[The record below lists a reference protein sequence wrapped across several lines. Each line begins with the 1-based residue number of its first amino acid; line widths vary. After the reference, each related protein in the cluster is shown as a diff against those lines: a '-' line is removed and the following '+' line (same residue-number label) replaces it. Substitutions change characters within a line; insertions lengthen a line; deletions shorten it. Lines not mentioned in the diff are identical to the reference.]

1 MSKHLSGS
9 RAGGSQLELPLDCAD
24 PVDRTQPIAGS
35 GCSPRGDQSVVSVPG
50 SSTENSYNNAWK
62 QRFSDGNQNNNN
74 KNNNNLVRCAR
85 RYTRS
90 VHINGLIEKPS
101 HLIQPRFLEPV
112 TLEEV
117 FEAYYSCRK
126 NKRNT
131 KEQLKFEVN
140 MHENLIALYEQI
152 ADRSYQP
159 LPSRVFVVTH
169 PKPREVWAAQFVDR
183 VVHHIIYNRIS
194 PWYQRRFI
202 FDSYA
207 CIPGK
212 GIHSAVKRLDRF
224 ARQQTHNYQRSGY
237 FAKIDLAN
245 FFQSI
250 NLDILWSIFRR
261 DGVVGLNSDIEFLLR
276 KSLFEQSRDDVVL
289 LSDPSLYNLVPPHK
303 SLFAQPDNFGL
314 PIGDLISQL
323 CANIYN
329 NEVDQFAKHVL
340 KIKRYIRYVDD
351 FILLGDSYGQ
361 LRDWIDHLDGFA
373 QTRLNLAYNPS
384 KTHLNHVNKGIDIFG
399 YYVLPGRIYVRHDTY
414 RRITRRAAK
423 LSCRLKAGA
432 GSEKA
437 LSLQQS
443 LSSYYGQFVHTDT
456 CVPGFVASGAT
467 GVEGLLCA

>member
-1 MSKHLSGS
+1 MSWVQPVSKYLSGS
-9 RAGGSQLELPLDCAD
+9 SAGGSQLELPLDCAD
-24 PVDRTQPIAGS
+24 PIDRAQPVIGS
-35 GCSPRGDQSVVSVPG
+35 GCASSGDQSVVTVPG
-50 SSTENSYNNAWK
+50 SSTENSTNNAWK

-85 RYTRS
+85 SCTRT
-90 VHINGLIEKPS
+90 VHINGVIEKPE
-101 HLIQPRFLEPV
+101 HLATSRFLEPV

-117 FEAYYSCRK
+117 FQAYYSCRK

-131 KEQLKFEVN
+131 KEQLKFEIN
-140 MHENLIALYEQI
+140 LHENLIELFEQI
-152 ADRSYQP
+152 CDRSYQP

-183 VVHHIIYNRIS
+183 VVHHIVYNRIS
-194 PWYQRRFI
+194 PWYQQRFI

-212 GIHSAVKRLDRF
+212 GIHAAVKRLQKF
-224 ARQQTHNYQRSGY
+224 SRQQTQNHQIDGY
-237 FAKIDLAN
+237 YAKIDLAN

-261 DGVVGLNSDIEFLLR
+261 DGVVGFDSDIEFLLR
-276 KSLFEQSRDDVVL
+276 KSLFEQSRSDAIL
-289 LSDPSLYNLVPPHK
+289 LSGPELYSLVPPHK

-351 FILLGDSYGQ
+351 FILLGESYSQ
-361 LRDWIDHLDGFA
+361 LREWIDHLDAFA
-373 QTRLNLAYNPS
+373 KTRLQLTYNPS
-384 KTHLNHVNKGIDIFG
+384 KTHLNHLSKGTDIFG
-399 YYVLPGRIYVRHDTY
+399 YYVLPGRVYVRHDTY
-414 RRITRRAAK
+414 RRISRRCAK
-423 LSCRLKAGA
+423 LARRLSA
-432 GSEKA
+432 EKNPDKV
-437 LSLQQS
+437 LSMQQS

-456 CVPGFVASGAT
+456 IMPEFMTREA
-467 GVEGLLCA
+467 LCA